1 MRILFLT
8 ETIPYPLDSG
18 GRIKTYHTLRA
29 LAGGHEIHCHAFIRS
44 AAERRHAAALEPSCA
59 SLTLHLRPGGP
70 GREAGALALSVAK
83 RVPFTVARHFHR
95 RVAAR
100 LERECRARQ
109 FHAAYCDHLSMLEY
123 AASLPLPVIHDAHNV
138 EFELVR
144 RYAASLGR
152 SPVRLFAE
160 REWRLLKRYERA
172 RYARCRLILAVSE
185 RDARGIRDLARGDV
199 DVRVV
204 PIAIDAGGMAPLGP
218 RPAAPGVLYVGGLHW
233 PPNADAVSYFIREVW
248 PLVRRETPGATLT
261 VVGRDDVPAAEALR
275 KTEGVRLTGRVE
287 DVEPYFA
294 QARVFVVP
302 LRSGGGM
309 RVKILEAL
317 ARGLP
322 VVSTTV
328 GYEGIDAVP
337 GVHLLAAD
345 DAPVFARQVK
355 RVFDHDDLADS
366 LARAG
371 RTLALERY
379 DATAI
384 GDRLR
389 GILAEFEAG
398 LTSERR

>member
-1 MRILFLT
+1 
-8 ETIPYPLDSG
+8 
-18 GRIKTYHTLRA
+18 
-29 LAGGHEIHCHAFIRS
+29 
-44 AAERRHAAALEPSCA
+44 
-59 SLTLHLRPGGP
+59 
-70 GREAGALALSVAK
+70 
-83 RVPFTVARHFHR
+83 
-95 RVAAR
+95 
-100 LERECRARQ
+100 
-109 FHAAYCDHLSMLEY
+109 
-123 AASLPLPVIHDAHNV
+123 
-138 EFELVR
+138 
-144 RYAASLGR
+144 
-152 SPVRLFAE
+152 
-160 REWRLLKRYERA
+160 
-172 RYARCRLILAVSE
+172 
-185 RDARGIRDLARGDV
+185 
-199 DVRVV
+199 
-204 PIAIDAGGMAPLGP
+204 
-218 RPAAPGVLYVGGLHW
+218 
-233 PPNADAVSYFIREVW
+233 
-248 PLVRRETPGATLT
+248 
-261 VVGRDDVPAAEALR
+261 
-275 KTEGVRLTGRVE
+275 
-287 DVEPYFA
+287 
-294 QARVFVVP
+294 
-302 LRSGGGM
+302 M